1 MITAKISAGGKLLGI
16 DVVDH
21 IIVAG
26 NSGEYYSMRANGDLN
41 ELGEHLL
48 KAGEVIAEPLIR
60 KEQHMIHRGI

>member
-1 MITAKISAGGKLLGI
+1 MGI

-41 ELGEHLL
+41 ELGEQLL
-48 KAGEVIAEPLIR
+48 KTGEVIAEPLIR

>member
-41 ELGEHLL
+41 ELGEQLL
-48 KAGEVIAEPLIR
+48 KTGEVIAEPW
-60 KEQHMIHRGI
+60 